1 MNEYLAHYMDK
12 DENRV
17 RVFYFLDYKNLDML
31 MKDLIAMDFEN
42 TYGEVLDMEK
52 VVIDEYT
59 ETPAVSA

>member
-1 MNEYLAHYMDK
+1 MNEYLVHYKDK
-12 DENRV
+12 DEQKV
-17 RVFYFLDYKNLDML
+17 RVFYFLDYKDLNML
-31 MKDLIAMDFEN
+31 LKDLTAMDFEN

>member
-1 MNEYLAHYMDK
+1 
-12 DENRV
+12 
-17 RVFYFLDYKNLDML
+17 

-42 TYGEVLDMEK
+42 MYGEVLDMEK

>member
-1 MNEYLAHYMDK
+1 MNEYLVHYKDK
-12 DENRV
+12 DEQKV
-17 RVFYFLDYKNLDML
+17 RVFDFLDYKDLNML
-31 MKDLIAMDFEN
+31 LKDLTAMDFEN